1 MENRLRLSLPEMP
14 GPVLSSQQDDGH
26 VGDQGVDGLC
36 GETKHAKRIE
46 GKYRNLFNYRL
57 MKVRDVLVHIFTFS
71 ARFRSRGA
79 CTSKNIR
86 TTFRK
91 YICTNF
97 QKQLNDPQGGLTV
110 NPSSR
115 SGI

>member
-1 MENRLRLSLPEMP
+1 MENRLRLSLPERP
-14 GPVLSSQQDDGH
+14 GPVLSSQQNDGH
-26 VGDQGVDGLC
+26 AGKQGDGDLF
-36 GETKHAKRIE
+36 GETKHAKRTE
-46 GKYRNLFNYRL
+46 GKYRSLFNYRL

-71 ARFRSRGA
+71 AWFHSRGA

-97 QKQLNDPQGGLTV
+97 QKQLNDPKGGLTV